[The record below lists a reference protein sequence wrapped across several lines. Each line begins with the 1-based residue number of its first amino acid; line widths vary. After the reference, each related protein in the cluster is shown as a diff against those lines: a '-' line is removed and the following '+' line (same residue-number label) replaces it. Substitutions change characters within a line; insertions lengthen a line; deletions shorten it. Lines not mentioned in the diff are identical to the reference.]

1 MTFFF
6 LPTNFASQS
15 ISAGGLEIS
24 HLENTQRRIT
34 ALVQAETYPR
44 PGVVKLEGLMPER
57 HYLLRG
63 AVQLFCRANAEGV
76 AWIELSLEQPSL
88 LVVTPVI

>member
-6 LPTNFASQS
+6 LPVNFALQS
-15 ISAGGLEIS
+15 KSTDGLMIS
-24 HLENTQRRIT
+24 HLEKAHRRIT
-34 ALVQAETYPR
+34 ALIHAETYPR
-44 PGVVKLEGLMPER
+44 RGMLKLDGLIPER

-63 AVQLFCRANAEGV
+63 AAQRFCRADAAGT

-88 LVVTPVI
+88 LVATSVI